1 MRTFVA
7 HWLYGIKKAAGLFG
21 SAPVFLRTAEHEML
35 NKYFASNPEVLDG
48 SANPAALCRSYT
60 EHLDREGILDSRD
73 TILSQQGDT
82 IRVEIGVEC
91 PYRQTCTW
99 VDEEGAEVT
108 CFRAF
113 GLAEMLRIAARRD
126 YVETLHEFGVPCR
139 VSLRPTGV
147 EVDDTGN

>member
-1 MRTFVA
+1 MV

-21 SAPVFLRTAEHEML
+21 SAPVFRRTAEHEML
-35 NKYFASNPEVLDG
+35 KKYFASNPDALDG
-48 SANPAALCRSYT
+48 SADPAALFRSYT

-73 TILSQQGDT
+73 TILSQKGGT

-99 VDEEGAEVT
+99 VDEEGAQVR

-113 GLAEMLRIAARRD
+113 GLAETLRIAARRD
-126 YVETLHEFGVPCR
+126 YVETLHEFSVPCR
-139 VSLRPTGV
+139 VSLRSTGM
-147 EVDDTGN
+147 EVDDAGN